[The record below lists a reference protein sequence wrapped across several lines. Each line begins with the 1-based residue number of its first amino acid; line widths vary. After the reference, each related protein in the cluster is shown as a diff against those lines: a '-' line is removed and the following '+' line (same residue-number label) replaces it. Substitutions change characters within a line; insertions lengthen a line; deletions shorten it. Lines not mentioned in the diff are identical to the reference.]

1 MFKHLATRT
10 LLAATVAATMAAWA
24 PTAAATP
31 VSLTK
36 LSGLTGGSP
45 ANTAIYR
52 ADLSSVGL
60 ASILSIGIGD
70 NSSGLGGAA
79 GQFTGFDLDAIKLST
94 TFCTDAACA
103 AAAPGLSVFDFVNRS
118 FFTPGAQRA
127 PADAKLF
134 GTDATGLAVDDAV
147 ATLALFDANSTTA
160 IPGAFGFLSL
170 GDNGIIEFDLT
181 APVSTAGL
189 YLYIGEVGDN
199 GEVAAS
205 SITVRSTPTNP
216 VPEPLS
222 LALVA
227 TALFGAAAARRRRG

>member
-1 MFKHLATRT
+1 MAKRLAGCKA
-10 LLAATVAATMAAWA
+10 LAATVAVTVTAWA
-24 PTAAATP
+24 APALAAP

-45 ANTAIYR
+45 AATAIYR
-52 ADLSSVGL
+52 ADLSAVGL
-60 ASILSIGIGD
+60 ANILSIVIGD

-94 TFCTDAACA
+94 TLCTDAACA
-103 AAAPGLSVFDFVNRS
+103 AAAPGLSVFDFVNLS
-118 FFTPGAQRA
+118 FFTPGTQRA

-134 GTDATGLAVDDAV
+134 GTNATGLAVDNAV
-147 ATLALFDANSTTA
+147 ATLALFDANATTA

-170 GDNGIIEFDLT
+170 GDNGRIEFDLT

-189 YLYIGEVGDN
+189 YMYIGEVGDN

-227 TALFGAAAARRRRG
+227 TGLLGASVARRRRG